1 MTKRAIFGQ
10 ALSWKR
16 RRFKCKGTFFSCR
29 TRFPKCRQAYRK
41 RFGTVAV
48 MGRRQLCQAKG
59 YVNEQSVSDNR
70 IVTANATGY
79 PKAVMS
85 FVDKYYSPHRHSPK
99 SYQIPTK
106 FLPKSYQSRSKFV
119 SLETNKIRI
128 WNDFASNKYWDILLL
143 PVSRVLPVYSFVFL
157 LSRHESVFRVMQT
170 GIWIPLFLPG
180 KPIFAVS
187 SGGFVQAS
195 CWKEL

>member
-29 TRFPKCRQAYRK
+29 TRFPKCRQTYRK

-106 FLPKSYQSRSKFV
+106 VVPKSFQVRLLRNELGTTLQAISIGIFYCCRSVGFC
-119 SLETNKIRI
+119 LC
-128 WNDFASNKYWDILLL
+128 IL
-143 PVSRVLPVYSFVFL
+143 SFF
-157 LSRHESVFRVMQT
+157 
-170 GIWIPLFLPG
+170 
-180 KPIFAVS
+180 
-187 SGGFVQAS
+187 S
-195 CWKEL
+195 CQGMNLYFG